1 MDILS
6 RSRYVAS
13 AMLLMAVAVASP
25 GGLAQTPQEQD
36 AARRLQQNDPND
48 ERLRMNDA
56 ARRMQQND
64 PSGQQGSGMQG
75 QGATGRYPGGSAAM
89 AGRPRVQVD
98 ATAATAGAGDVA
110 PRSMSARAARSQGS
124 ASAELTVRLFGRLML
139 DPFPRRLRKCL
150 GIIVALSFARRVFRL
165 LDPARQ
171 PACHPAA
178 DCLGNCRTTRAFPD
192 ARTDCQHV
200 ARVGEYGRAGA
211 APVRDL
217 HASRL

>member
-98 ATAATAGAGDVA
+98 ATAATAGAEWVTASGYHDPTAAVY
-110 PRSMSARAARSQGS
+110 AARSTIRRSVTLVRMWDMYDFKSARDYNGKPYLSLKNQMEHDCKGARGRLLSTTAYSGHMGKGNVVAIDTSFS
-124 ASAELTVRLFGRLML
+124 ASW
-139 DPFPRRLRKCL
+139 
-150 GIIVALSFARRVFRL
+150 
-165 LDPARQ
+165 Q
-171 PACHPAA
+171 PVQPGSGSPAA
-178 DCLGNCRTTRAFPD
+178 ALANIAC
-192 ARTDCQHV
+192 
-200 ARVGEYGRAGA
+200 AGK
-211 APVRDL
+211 
-217 HASRL
+217 